1 MKNTRNLTAAIE
13 LIGIGILA
21 IVAMIFLNGC
31 TYTTLSDPATGRA
44 VARVVAPWAP
54 WQDTSQALSKLTV
67 TSRTNAFTASLN
79 GYGAQET
86 TSSNAVQ
93 LIQAIAAGAV
103 QGAVAASQQL
113 VK

>member
-1 MKNTRNLTAAIE
+1 MKNTRNLTVGLAS
-13 LIGIGILA
+13 LGVGILGIIA
-21 IVAMIFLNGC
+21 LILLNGC

-86 TSSNAVQ
+86 TSSNAVS
-93 LIQAIAAGAV
+93 LIQAVVQGAV